1 MKSRKARATSA
12 KRGLSARNSR
22 VSPCTL
28 SAPSS
33 TSRCGF
39 RYAWKCR
46 GLMLR
51 LRISTHPSSI
61 TRSPSLGFNPVV
73 SVSSTIC
80 LALIG
85 YPAVRQLV
93 RPLVLGVAG
102 MAPHP
107 VPFHIVQGRQLVEP
121 LPQVDILHR
130 LLVGGAPAAALPV
143 MHPFRDPL
151 RHVQGI
157 GIDLYSAWARQ
168 RLESAD
174 HRGELHA
181 VIRGVGLAAI
191 ELALGAPGAQQHAP
205 GARALRENTC
215 RRRQSEAVLKPEITT
230 WPSGISTRSTSRSTS
245 CGLW

>member
-39 RYAWKCR
+39 RYTWKCR
-46 GLMLR
+46 SLMLR
-51 LRISTHPSSI
+51 LRISTQPSSI

-80 LALIG
+80 LALIR

-93 RPLVLGVAG
+93 GPLVLGVTG
-102 MAPHP
+102 MALHP
-107 VPFHIVQGRQLVEP
+107 VPLHIVQGCQLVEP

-143 MHPFRDPL
+143 MHPFRDSL
-151 RHVQGI
+151 GHVQGI
-157 GIDLYSAWARQ
+157 GIDLDSAWALW
-168 RLESAD
+168 RLEGAD
-174 HRGELHA
+174 DRREL
-181 VIRGVGLAAI
+181 
-191 ELALGAPGAQQHAP
+191 
-205 GARALRENTC
+205 
-215 RRRQSEAVLKPEITT
+215 
-230 WPSGISTRSTSRSTS
+230 PSGIRGGGRRAPEVSPRAASTQPP
-245 CGLW
+245 